1 MGALQG
7 KVAVITGGSH
17 GIGLA
22 TARRFVAEGAQ
33 VFITGR
39 SQDRLDEA
47 LAGLG
52 PSTVAVRGDAADLRH
67 LDQLYATISR
77 TAGHLDIVV
86 ANPAMRILRPFADVT
101 AADFDAVY
109 GVNVRGVFF
118 TVQKALP
125 LLRDHASVVLVGSTL
140 SHRGQ
145 PGLSLYASTKATLRS
160 FARTWTAEL
169 GPRRIRVNLI
179 SSGAV
184 DTHPTDAPTEATE
197 AAVAR
202 RRAIL
207 DAVPLQRIGHPDELA
222 AAILFLASDESSYV
236 TGAELLVDGGL
247 TVV

>member
-1 MGALQG
+1 MGALEG

-125 LLRDHASVVLVGSTL
+125 LLRDRASVVLVGSTL

-184 DTHPTDAPTEATE
+184 DTRPTEATE